1 MDTCKLCGKTAE
13 LRESHIIPRS
23 IIKDVKQKESQLH
36 RFQDNHPPK
45 YSNANPTE
53 KLFCGECEQFLSSEY
68 EQYGTQLFKRHRNI
82 TRTPLGITFKEFDY
96 QTWYLFLLS
105 ILWRA
110 SISTHAD
117 FKSIQLSK
125 LNDFLKYCIRN
136 RSLVISN
143 ALSIDELVIISMN
156 RIVDRSNRI
165 PDKAL
170 KNILMNLN
178 ATQSHGDH
186 VFKMIFG
193 GFLFTYRLSN
203 NNLKIKRTTH
213 LSRSN
218 ESRLIQREVPF
229 IDITESSFL
238 CDSFNWLI
246 EQSAIGD

>member
-1 MDTCKLCGKTAE
+1 
-13 LRESHIIPRS
+13 
-23 IIKDVKQKESQLH
+23 
-36 RFQDNHPPK
+36 
-45 YSNANPTE
+45 
-53 KLFCGECEQFLSSEY
+53 
-68 EQYGTQLFKRHRNI
+68 
-82 TRTPLGITFKEFDY
+82 
-96 QTWYLFLLS
+96 
-105 ILWRA
+105 
-110 SISTHAD
+110 
-117 FKSIQLSK
+117 
-125 LNDFLKYCIRN
+125 
-136 RSLVISN
+136 
-143 ALSIDELVIISMN
+143 MN